1 MGTYDFY
8 GQLEP
13 MEFQRFARDIIQ
25 AREGIHLE
33 SFAETGDGFQMN
45 PLPGILCRDRRRGHR
60 RQMAQGKGRDR
71 HHISGEADPEPSAGC
86 RQE

>member
-33 SFAETGDGFQMN
+33 SFAETGDGASTADGAGKRTGPSSYFRRSGSGTVCW
-45 PLPGILCRDRRRGHR
+45 LPPGVRRRSF
-60 RQMAQGKGRDR
+60 QGL
-71 HHISGEADPEPSAGC
+71 HA
-86 RQE
+86 

>member
-33 SFAETGDGFQMN
+33 SFAETGDG
-45 PLPGILCRDRRRGHR
+45 GIDGRWRG
-60 RQMAQGKGRDR
+60 GKGRDR

>member
-33 SFAETGDGFQMN
+33 SLAIIDSMDEKTGEIRF
-45 PLPGILCRDRRRGHR
+45 R
-60 RQMAQGKGRDR
+60 
-71 HHISGEADPEPSAGC
+71 
-86 RQE
+86 